1 MDRKITKQL
10 IEWKNSAERKPL
22 ILAGARQVGKT
33 YILKKFGAYEYD
45 NVAYLNCD
53 HNEQA
58 RNLFAEGYDIQRI
71 ITAIG
76 ALTHQNIKPGK
87 TLIILDE
94 IQEIKHGLTA
104 LKYFCEDA
112 PEYHVAVA
120 GSLLGVTLRH
130 GESAPVGKVNIIK
143 MYPMDFEEFLMAK
156 GKTDLLRVLQSRDV
170 ATISMLH
177 TTLTS
182 LLREY
187 YFVGGMPESV
197 ATYVKTLDPNAVRK
211 VQNDILF
218 VYRSDMSKHVST
230 SEAARISMVWQSIPS
245 QLAKENK
252 KFIYGAV
259 KAGSRAKDFEIA
271 IQWLVDAGL
280 VYRVSR
286 VRDVAVPLKFYED
299 FNAFKLFLLDV
310 GLLGALSEIEPA
322 QMLLSNV
329 AIKEYKGA
337 LTENYVLCQL
347 KCVSDLFAYYYS
359 RDDSKL
365 ELDFVVQHN
374 GVVTPVEVKAEENL
388 RSKSLS
394 SFLSTHPDLRAIRF
408 SMSKYIEQDQITNV
422 PLYAV
427 VLPFFWQKP

>member
-1 MDRKITKQL
+1 
-10 IEWKNSAERKPL
+10 
-22 ILAGARQVGKT
+22 
-33 YILKKFGAYEYD
+33 
-45 NVAYLNCD
+45 
-53 HNEQA
+53 
-58 RNLFAEGYDIQRI
+58 
-71 ITAIG
+71 
-76 ALTHQNIKPGK
+76 
-87 TLIILDE
+87 
-94 IQEIKHGLTA
+94 
-104 LKYFCEDA
+104 
-112 PEYHVAVA
+112 
-120 GSLLGVTLRH
+120 
-130 GESAPVGKVNIIK
+130 
-143 MYPMDFEEFLMAK
+143 MAK

-197 ATYVKTLDPNAVRK
+197 ATYGKTLDPNAVRK

-259 KAGSRAKDFEIA
+259 KAGSRARDFEIA

-310 GLLGALSEIEPA
+310 GLLGALSEI
-322 QMLLSNV
+322 
-329 AIKEYKGA
+329 
-337 LTENYVLCQL
+337 
-347 KCVSDLFAYYYS
+347 
-359 RDDSKL
+359 
-365 ELDFVVQHN
+365 
-374 GVVTPVEVKAEENL
+374 
-388 RSKSLS
+388 
-394 SFLSTHPDLRAIRF
+394 
-408 SMSKYIEQDQITNV
+408 
-422 PLYAV
+422 
-427 VLPFFWQKP
+427 

>member
-1 MDRKITKQL
+1 MERKISEKL
-10 IEWKNSAERKPL
+10 KNWKESPDRKPL
-22 ILAGARQVGKT
+22 IVVGARQVGKT
-33 YILKKFGAYEYD
+33 YILKEFGKKEYA

-53 HNEQA
+53 NNEQA
-58 RNLFAEGYDIQRI
+58 RNLFTEGYDIPRI

-76 ALTHQNIKPGK
+76 ALTHQPIKPGK

-94 IQEIKHGLTA
+94 IQELRHGLTA

-120 GSLLGVTLRH
+120 GSLLGIAMRH
-130 GESAPVGKVNIIK
+130 GESAPVGKVNIIR
-143 MYPMDFEEFLMAK
+143 MYPLDFEEYLMAR
-156 GKTDLLRVLQSRDV
+156 GKRDLLEILKSRDF

-177 TTLTS
+177 KTLTG

-197 ATYVKTLDPNAVRK
+197 STFVRTLDPNAVRS

-218 VYRSDMSKHVST
+218 IYRSDMSKHVPA
-230 SEAARISMVWQSIPS
+230 SEATRISMVWQSIPS
-245 QLAKENK
+245 QLARENK

-259 KAGSRAKDFEIA
+259 KAGSRAKDFEMA

-280 VYRVSR
+280 VYRISR
-286 VRDVAVPLKFYED
+286 VRDVAIPLKFYED

-310 GLLGALSEIEPA
+310 GLLGALSEIDPA
-322 QMLLSNV
+322 QMLLSDN

-337 LTENYVLCQL
+337 LTENYVLCQM
-347 KCVSDLFAYYYS
+347 KCIDDLYPYYYS
-359 RDDSKL
+359 REDSKL
-365 ELDFVVQHN
+365 EIDFIVQHK
-374 GVVTPVEVKAEENL
+374 GEVMPIEVKAEENL

-394 SFLSTHPDLRAIRF
+394 SFVSAHSGLRAIRY
-408 SMSKYIEQDQITNV
+408 SMSKYIDQGWVRNI
-422 PLYAV
+422 PLYGIP
-427 VLPFFWQKP
+427 LPF